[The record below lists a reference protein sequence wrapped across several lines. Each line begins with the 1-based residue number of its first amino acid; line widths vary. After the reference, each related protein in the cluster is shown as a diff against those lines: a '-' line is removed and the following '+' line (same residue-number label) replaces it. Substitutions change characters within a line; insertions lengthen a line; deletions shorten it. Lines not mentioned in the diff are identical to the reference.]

1 MAHQFVQELF
11 GLDRRTIVV
20 IGGTGVI
27 GSALATGIAQ
37 AGAHVV
43 VAGRD
48 QAKGES
54 CVEAIRGL
62 GADADFIGVDVSSRA
77 EVSALLE
84 RSVRDHGGVQGL
96 VNCAGTNAS
105 SDYFSASDDDW
116 QRVLQTNLTSTHWAC
131 QAFGRHMADQGQGG
145 AIVNVGSVTCDLPL
159 SGVFAYSASKAA
171 VLSLTRNVAR
181 ELARHRIRVNA
192 LCPGFFPAEQNRKI
206 LTPDRVEAIMRHTP
220 MQRFGEPHELV
231 GTTLL
236 LLAPAAGSF
245 ITGAAFYVDGGFT
258 AMTI

>member
-1 MAHQFVQELF
+1 MERQFLQELF
-11 GLDRRTIVV
+11 GMNGQTVVV

-37 AGAHVV
+37 AGARVV
-43 VAGRD
+43 IAGRD
-48 QAKGES
+48 QEKGQR
-54 CVEAIRGL
+54 CVETIRSL
-62 GADADFIGVDVSSRA
+62 GGHADFMGVDVSSRA
-77 EVSALLE
+77 EISALVE
-84 RSVRDHGGVQGL
+84 RSVKDHGAVHGL

-105 SDYFSASDDDW
+105 SDYFSASDEDW

-131 QAFGRHMADQGQGG
+131 QAFGRHMADRGQGG
-145 AIVNVGSVTCDLPL
+145 AMVNVGSVTCDLPL

-181 ELARHRIRVNA
+181 ELAGHRIRVNA

-206 LTPDRVEAIMRHTP
+206 LTPERVEAIMRHTP
-220 MQRFGEPHELV
+220 MQRFGEPQELV
-231 GTTLL
+231 GPTLL

>member
-1 MAHQFVQELF
+1 MAQQFLQQLF
-11 GLDRRTIVV
+11 GLDGHTVVV

-27 GSALATGIAQ
+27 GSALALGVAQ
-37 AGAHVV
+37 AGAHVI

-48 QAKGES
+48 SAKGQR
-54 CVEAIRGL
+54 CVESIRASGSR
-62 GADADFIGVDVSSRA
+62 ASFVGVDVASRA
-77 EVSALLE
+77 EIDALLE
-84 RSVRDHGGVQGL
+84 RSVRDHGSVDGL
-96 VNCAGTNAS
+96 VNCAGTNVS
-105 SDYFSASDDDW
+105 SDYFSANDDDW

-131 QAFGRHMADQGQGG
+131 QAFGRHMADRGQGG
-145 AIVNVGSVTCDLPL
+145 AIVNVGSVTCDVPL

-181 ELARHRIRVNA
+181 ELAPDRIRVNA

-206 LTPDRVEAIMRHTP
+206 LTPERVEAIMRHTP
-220 MQRFGEPHELV
+220 MQRFGKPDELV